1 VATAPRDGLLRGF
14 RRARAAADATVLA
27 PTHHVGRSCGGGRS
41 NRAAIPPIRACAR
54 PESRLVNACMP
65 CLQFISL
72 THFVLDRLRA
82 AGGGSLAADG
92 ADAREGRGRV
102 RGLPRGDLPERGER
116 AAAALVEAGHGERRP
131 SLYGAAVATL
141 PARQLL
147 WGGGILCRTGDALRH
162 MEFVDCRRHGHR
174 HGPLQ
179 VSV

>member
-1 VATAPRDGLLRGF
+1 M
-14 RRARAAADATVLA
+14 
-27 PTHHVGRSCGGGRS
+27 
-41 NRAAIPPIRACAR
+41 
-54 PESRLVNACMP
+54 NACMP

-141 PARQLL
+141 PARHYFGEVASFAGLAMHCGTWNL
-147 WGGGILCRTGDALRH
+147 WIAVAMGIGMALFR
-162 MEFVDCRRHGHR
+162 
-174 HGPLQ
+174 
-179 VSV
+179 